1 MIFEFTT
8 HLVEF
13 VESLDDADRLYG
25 RFDDGSMSSCNCL
38 TKIEFHREAVTLETA
53 IRSAIADIEPCGFHV
68 ARVSIDE
75 TDLIQTIN
83 AALRESTARQ
93 S

>member
-8 HLVEF
+8 NLVEF

-25 RFDDGSMSSCNCL
+25 RFDDGSMSSSNCL
-38 TKIEFHREAVTLETA
+38 TKIEFHREAATLDTA
-53 IRSAIADIEPCGFHV
+53 IRSAIADIEHCGFHV

-75 TDLIQTIN
+75 TDFIQTIN
-83 AALRESTARQ
+83 ASLRESTRHP